1 MISEINNNIIKS
13 VNSIMQNEYIKFL
26 KYLKKN
32 NHKEWM
38 DANRDWYYKIRE
50 QLINDIKK
58 TIANISKLDLRFQK
72 LSTKDCMFRI
82 NRDIRFSNDKR
93 PYKENLAMYFSL
105 LGKKSSG
112 PGYYIHIE
120 PSNSFFACG
129 CWMPPADVLSKIRQE
144 IDYNGNDFIEILK
157 DKNFKKYFS
166 EIEGEKVKTTPKGYE
181 KDNPMIEYLKLKSYI
196 VTYPFS
202 DKEINDESFLSTSIS
217 LIKACRPFHDFLLT
231 AIDEEHQS

>member
-1 MISEINNNIIKS
+1 MP
-13 VNSIMQNEYIKFL
+13 NEYIKFI
-26 KYLKKN
+26 KAIKKN

-38 DANRDWYYKIRE
+38 DANRDWYHKIRE
-50 QLINDIKK
+50 QLINDIERA
-58 TIANISKLDLRFQK
+58 IANISKIDGRFQK
-72 LSTKDCMFRI
+72 LTAKDCMFRI

-112 PGYYIHIE
+112 PGYYLHIE
-120 PSNSFFACG
+120 PGNSFFACG

-144 IDYNGNDFIEILK
+144 IDYNGNEFLKLLK
-157 DKNFKKYFS
+157 DKTFKKYFS
-166 EIEGEKVKTTPKGYE
+166 EIEGEKVKTTPKSYD

-202 DKEINDESFLSTSIS
+202 DKEINDESFKQKMLL
-217 LIKACRPFHDFLLT
+217 LIKASQSFHNFLLS
-231 AIDEEHQS
+231 AVYEEA

>member
-1 MISEINNNIIKS
+1 ML
-13 VNSIMQNEYIKFL
+13 NEYIKFL
-26 KYLKKN
+26 TALKQN

-38 DANRDWYYKIRE
+38 DANRDWYYKIRV
-50 QLINDIKK
+50 QLINDIEK
-58 TIANISKLDLRFQK
+58 TITNISKIDRRFQR
-72 LSTKDCMFRI
+72 LTAKDCMFRI

-120 PSNSFFACG
+120 TGNSFFACG

-144 IDYNGNDFIEILK
+144 IDYNGNDFVKILK

-166 EIEGEKVKTTPKGYE
+166 KIEGEKVKTTPKGYD

-217 LIKACRPFHDFLLT
+217 LIKACRSFHDFLLT
-231 AIDEEHQS
+231 AIDEEH